1 MLLNSKFINFIFYK
15 IEQTKLNISLK
26 KKTKFI
32 FKPFYVS
39 IYKKIIFF
47 CVWFEKYFKRIE
59 FVKYIV

>member
-47 CVWFEKYFKRIE
+47 CV
-59 FVKYIV
+59 